1 MQNKGISGL
10 QFKNGLKK
18 DLRPWQAASG
28 RRKGKGKGK
37 AKYVEPLDEEERDSD
52 QEDEDEEDED
62 EDQDEEDEEDEADG
76 EDDDDDE
83 ADGEEGEEKV
93 DSGKEDEENE
103 PDGGEEGEENEP
115 DSGEESE
122 ANDHGTEKFPDSE
135 DQVAVMGFDEDE
147 DCELLDG
154 DGRAPS
160 PPKTPSIASEGDGG
174 GAGPEKLKTVSKAAR
189 KAALSMGPGAPPSPD
204 SPTANYGSLED
215 QVNYLKGLSQDNT
228 YQRLVEAFLEVE
240 PFDTVR
246 LSTLALSF
254 GSTDQLT
261 NSPHHSVDYTR
272 TIPDTQLD
280 NWPNHMSQRSPA
292 GIIL

>member
-37 AKYVEPLDEEERDSD
+37 AKYVEPSDEEERDS
-52 QEDEDEEDED
+52 DEEDED

-93 DSGKEDEENE
+93 DGGKEDEENE
-103 PDGGEEGEENEP
+103 PNG
-115 DSGEESE
+115 SEESE

-135 DQVAVMGFDEDE
+135 DQVAAMGFDEDE

-154 DGRAPS
+154 DRRAPS
-160 PPKTPSIASEGDGG
+160 PPKTPSITSEGDGG
-174 GAGPEKLKTVSKAAR
+174 GAGLEKLKTVSKAAC
-189 KAALSMGPGAPPSPD
+189 KAALGMGPGAPPSPD

-215 QVNYLKGLSQDNT
+215 QVNYLKGLSQDDT
-228 YQRLVEAFLEVE
+228 YQR
-240 PFDTVR
+240 
-246 LSTLALSF
+246 SLSF
-254 GSTDQLT
+254 KFWV
-261 NSPHHSVDYTR
+261 N
-272 TIPDTQLD
+272 
-280 NWPNHMSQRSPA
+280 
-292 GIIL
+292 